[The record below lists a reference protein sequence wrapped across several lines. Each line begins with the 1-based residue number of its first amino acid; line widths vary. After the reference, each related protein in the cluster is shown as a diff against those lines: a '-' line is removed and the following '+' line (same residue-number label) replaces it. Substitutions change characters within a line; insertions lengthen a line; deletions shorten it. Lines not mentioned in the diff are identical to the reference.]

1 MEARKCLGP
10 DLISRKN
17 RDAGMPGGRLLS
29 KIPRRKRSLLVGAA
43 PADRV
48 PLHGGEER
56 HNKLRMR
63 PLTEGKA
70 GGSGLWL
77 QGKRLRNEFPI
88 PPDSIPEHLAS
99 AFSDLKIPK
108 RPARKRA
115 SRWTLR
121 RRCFRSREG
130 PRSFRTML
138 AIRGLGPHVISEN
151 DRWSE

>member
-1 MEARKCLGP
+1 
-10 DLISRKN
+10 
-17 RDAGMPGGRLLS
+17 
-29 KIPRRKRSLLVGAA
+29 
-43 PADRV
+43 
-48 PLHGGEER
+48 
-56 HNKLRMR
+56 MR

-77 QGKRLRNEFPI
+77 QGKRSRNEFPI

-99 AFSDLKIPK
+99 AFSDLKIPNDQ
-108 RPARKRA
+108 RGSGHLAG
-115 SRWTLR
+115 
-121 RRCFRSREG
+121 RCAEDGFRSREG